1 MSHPLEECSFLLLLG
16 SMVLQPGTVEGESGG
31 RGEGQGKKK
40 GKERERKKGGG
51 EERIFCAKQPEWVRV
66 PTSFWTQANDTY
78 SKHHLSI
85 FVFLNWKA
93 NSNISSVGCGR
104 REKVGK
110 EAATEISFPGISQT
124 WSASSIRESSMPL

>member
-1 MSHPLEECSFLLLLG
+1 M
-16 SMVLQPGTVEGESGG
+16 
-31 RGEGQGKKK
+31 RGEEKDREGRK

-78 SKHHLSI
+78 SKHHLSA

-93 NSNISSVGCGR
+93 NSNISSVGCGG

-110 EAATEISFPGISQT
+110 EAATETSCPGISQT
-124 WSASSIRESSMPL
+124 WSASSIRESSMPLRNRGSLRHTVGSTNMSLKTHSGKKES

>member
-1 MSHPLEECSFLLLLG
+1 M
-16 SMVLQPGTVEGESGG
+16 
-31 RGEGQGKKK
+31 RGEEKDREGRK

-51 EERIFCAKQPEWVRV
+51 EERNFCAKQPEWVRV

-93 NSNISSVGCGR
+93 NSNISSVGCRG

-110 EAATEISFPGISQT
+110 EATEISCPGISQT